1 MGASSVTWN
10 EETEQHMDMRAR
22 LLTRNDDYIFDT
34 VCVQPTSVPFSLQ
47 LHTPPSNAVEHSH
60 ALEDVHRPRSTIL
73 FFATSIRSQDGK
85 AKKDFGARHQNGQ
98 DDEHNDDPRDSR
110 HLHIGNAV
118 G

>member
-22 LLTRNDDYIFDT
+22 LLTRNDHYIFDT

-110 HLHIGNAV
+110 HLYIGNAV